1 MRRYNVF
8 SVLSVLVAGFLAVL
22 TTPVAPSWDIMHVK
36 HAWNSVPMNWENLGP
51 PPVGTTIN
59 LHIFLKPH
67 HENALV
73 DALYEVST
81 PKHPKYGA
89 HLTKEQVA
97 DLLAPA
103 QILSSSW
110 LTLTG
115 VPVSQ
120 ANDLLGASFQLYQH
134 TETNHIVLRTI
145 SYALPAVLH
154 AHVDTVVPTTYF
166 GSPRA
171 QMKTPQVQRSNTT
184 AMMTKAEFEGPATL
198 LSSRDEDIVPSDLRS
213 LYKTENYV
221 PAAAGRNGVHELI
234 SRRWGDA
241 TFTLV
246 QLNGGT
252 YNPSNPDPE
261 GDLNIEYTS
270 AIAYPTPNVHYSV
283 GELFEDGYYAWL
295 RDMLTQLIVPP
306 TVVTTYGGFE
316 HNFPVDHAVRL
327 CILFAALGTRGVS
340 VLFASGNSGVG
351 GGNCRV
357 TDGFGNVFTSSLLCS
372 LHLVGVALFSPLTT
386 PSNSSHHRGHTFTG
400 PYVTAVGG
408 TKSKDPE
415 IATPLSGG
423 GFSTFFGRPDY
434 QDDAVPTFLQNL
446 GNQYNGFYKYISFP
460 GMQMAAAFPTS
471 LRKRRISSPST
482 DKNPGKDT
490 ARAVRRPFVF
500 STIPFSAPFILEM
513 QLTFIV
519 QVVGAIISLLND
531 YRISQGKPPLG
542 FLNPWLYGGGL
553 AGLNDITFGSNPGCG
568 TNGFSSIVGWDPVT
582 GLGTPDFEKL
592 LRIVESMEN

>member
-97 DLLAPA
+97 DLIAPRPDT
-103 QILSSSW
+103 LELVSLWLKHRGVSSSISTTLGGSW

-120 ANDLLGASFQLYQH
+120 ANDLLGASFQLYKH
-134 TETNHIVLRTI
+134 TETNDIVLRTI

-171 QMKTPQVQRSNTT
+171 QTKTPQVQRSNTT

-198 LSSRDEDIVPSDLRS
+198 LSSRDEDIAPSDLRS

-221 PAAAGRNGVHELI
+221 PAAAGRNVLGTVGYGGKTPSLTDLMMFMNLYRTDGV
-234 SRRWGDA
+234 DA

-252 YNPSNPDPE
+252 YDPSNPDIE
-261 GDLNIEYTS
+261 GDLNIEYAS
-270 AIAYPTPNVHYSV
+270 AIAYPTPNVYYSV
-283 GELFEDGYYAWL
+283 GELWEDGYYAWL

-306 TVVTTYGGFE
+306 TVVTTYGDFE
-316 HNFPVDHAVRL
+316 NNVPVHHAVTM
-327 CILFAALGTRGVS
+327 CNLFAALGARGVS
-340 VLFASGNSGVG
+340 VLFASGDTGVG

-357 TDGFGNVFTSSLLCS
+357 TDGFGNVHIQFTPMFPASC
-372 LHLVGVALFSPLTT
+372 
-386 PSNSSHHRGHTFTG
+386 
-400 PYVTAVGG
+400 PYLTAVGG

-423 GFSTFFGRPDY
+423 GFSTFFVRPDY
-434 QDDAVPTFLQNL
+434 QISAVHKFLQNL
-446 GNQYNGFYKYISFP
+446 GYQYIGFYNAWGRGFPDISAQAEDFTIIL
-460 GMQMAAAFPTS
+460 QQQPTIRDGTS
-471 LRKRRISSPST
+471 CST
-482 DKNPGKDT
+482 P
-490 ARAVRRPFVF
+490 
-500 STIPFSAPFILEM
+500 
-513 QLTFIV
+513 
-519 QVVGAIISLLND
+519 VVGAIISLLND

-568 TNGFSSIVGWDPVT
+568 TNGFSAIVGWDPVT

-592 LRIVESMEN
+592 LRIVEAMEY